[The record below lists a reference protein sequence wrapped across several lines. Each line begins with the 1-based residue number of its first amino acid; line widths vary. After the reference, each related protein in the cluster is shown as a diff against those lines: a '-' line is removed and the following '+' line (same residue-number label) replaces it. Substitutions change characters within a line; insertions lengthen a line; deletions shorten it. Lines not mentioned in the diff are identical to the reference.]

1 MTAGKLPPEG
11 RAALALLA
19 DALHGSLKGVY
30 LHGSATQGGLR
41 PDSDLDLLAVVSR
54 PLARDVRR
62 DLARALLRI
71 SGRHRAGDGTRPL
84 EVAIFDEENLRAGL
98 YPARIEF
105 IYGEWLRESFE
116 AGDIPSPHADPEY
129 TLILAQAREQAVPV
143 YGPELALFVPAVAAA
158 DIRRATADALP
169 SLLSSLE
176 GDEVNALLTLA
187 RMICTLETGNFVPK
201 DVAAER
207 VAGRLSPMA
216 AQTLLKARHAY
227 LSGAAGWRQSSD
239 DVTLAAQELRREI
252 EDVL

>member
-19 DALHGSLKGVY
+19 DTLHGSLKGVY

-41 PDSDLDLLAVVSR
+41 PDSDVDLLAVVDRS
-54 PLARDVRR
+54 LARDIRR

-84 EVAIFDEENLRAGL
+84 EVAIFDEGSLRAGL

-105 IYGEWLRESFE
+105 IYGEWLRASCE

-129 TLILAQAREQAVPV
+129 TLMLAQAREQAVPV
-143 YGPELALFVPAVAAA
+143 YGPPLAKLVPAVAAA

-176 GDEVNALLTLA
+176 GDAINVLLTLA
-187 RMICTLETGNFVPK
+187 RMVCTLEAGSFVSK
-201 DVAAER
+201 DAAAKQVAES
-207 VAGRLSPMA
+207 LSPRA

-227 LSGAAGWRQSSD
+227 LSGAAGWRQSPD
-239 DVTLAAQELRREI
+239 DVALTASELRQNVES
-252 EDVL
+252 LL